1 MKVYYVEF
9 TQSDG
14 ATEERGLQPIVAS
27 SEAKALEYAKQVL
40 EKESDGGQ
48 IIASMKTEYKTYH
61 IEFTLF
67 KEGNSYF
74 LEQSVEAVDI
84 YDAMEI
90 VENYCCDHYGTC
102 EITRVEE
109 IRK

>member
-1 MKVYYVEF
+1 MKVKELFKVIDTRFHCPYITIIDDADSRGIRTF
-9 TQSDG
+9 TYSQDG
-14 ATEERGLQPIVAS
+14 R
-27 SEAKALEYAKQVL
+27 
-40 EKESDGGQ
+40 
-48 IIASMKTEYKTYH
+48 TYH

-74 LEQSVEAVDI
+74 LEQTVEAVDI
-84 YDAMEI
+84 YDAMEV
-90 VENYCCDHYGTC
+90 VENYCCDNHGTC